1 MFATHPFDRLS
12 THNLWMTF
20 CVAII
25 GTLALGAL
33 FSIWGRVLIHEDA
46 PLGILS
52 FEFMWNQAGVER
64 VMGPWSDTVRRAMLY
79 INLVDF
85 IYMITY
91 STTLATAALLIRRKA
106 GALGLKQ
113 LAKLGI
119 MVAWFAWFAAGF
131 DVIEN
136 LVGFPILL
144 GHAAMPWAA
153 IMGMAAGI
161 KFLILLD
168 ILLYIVFIS
177 FFLLVIGMKKQ

>member
-1 MFATHPFDRLS
+1 MA
-12 THNLWMTF
+12 
-20 CVAII
+20 VI
-25 GTLALGAL
+25 GTLALSAL
-33 FSIWGRVLIHEDA
+33 FSIWGQVLIHKDA

-52 FEFMWNQAGVER
+52 FEFMWSAAGVER
-64 VMGPWSDTVRRAMLY
+64 VMGPWSDSVRRAMLH
-79 INLVDF
+79 INVIDF

-144 GHAAMPWAA
+144 LDNVAMPWAA
-153 IMGMAAGI
+153 IMSIAAGI

-168 ILLYIVFIS
+168 ILLDIVFIS
-177 FFLLVIGMKKQ
+177 FFLLVIGMKKS